1 MARFIIVGVVV
12 GVAFT
17 LYSLVDAAMSD
28 PRRARG
34 VGKPIWVVLIVVLP
48 VIGGALW
55 FLIGRG
61 RPQDPGTQVAPDD
74 DPSFTGN
81 TLSQREVDR
90 TLRDLEQ
97 QLAAL
102 DDETFPG
109 EIIRPAAAQ
118 RDTAPED
125 PNAGSVQPNEGSP
138 EADAADGDTP
148 PTADPDAPNGGRPGA

>member
-1 MARFIIVGVVV
+1 MARLIIIGVVV

-34 VGKPIWVVLIVVLP
+34 VAKPIWVVIIVVLP
-48 VIGGALW
+48 VIGGILW

-61 RPQDPGTQVAPDD
+61 QPQPEGAQLAPDD
-74 DPSFTGN
+74 DPRFTGN
-81 TLSQREVDR
+81 TLSQRDVDR

-102 DDETFPG
+102 DEETFPG
-109 EIIRPAAAQ
+109 EPQRAATDAPS
-118 RDTAPED
+118 APEA
-125 PNAGSVQPNEGSP
+125 PRAETGGGP
-138 EADAADGDTP
+138 ADAA
-148 PTADPDAPNGGRPGA
+148 APEASTEAP